1 MGKKPTSNE
10 NLKGRV
16 AIVTGA
22 SRGIG
27 KAIALALAQAGA
39 AVAVVARTV
48 EAGGPLEGTIFQT
61 VEEIE
66 AQGGR
71 ALAVKADVTSEEEV
85 EAMVAGTL
93 QEMGRVDI
101 LVNNAGGTV
110 IRPFME
116 LKLKHWELVLRT
128 VVLGTVACTK
138 AVLPSMMERRYG
150 HIINISSAASII
162 INEPFTGLAYDVS
175 KAGINRLTWGLAEE
189 IKGHNIAVNA
199 LVPRNTSSDGWVF
212 LHPDDDKSRWQTPE
226 MWGRVATFVATRDPA
241 TFTGRILTTEEA
253 EQEMAKAGWKL

>member
-1 MGKKPTSNE
+1 MKYLE
-10 NLKGRV
+10 ELFNLEGRGSLAV
-16 AIVTGA
+16 GGTGVL
-22 SRGIG
+22 GG
-27 KAIALALAQAGA
+27 VLAAARAKAGA
-39 AVAVVARTV
+39 AVAVGARTV